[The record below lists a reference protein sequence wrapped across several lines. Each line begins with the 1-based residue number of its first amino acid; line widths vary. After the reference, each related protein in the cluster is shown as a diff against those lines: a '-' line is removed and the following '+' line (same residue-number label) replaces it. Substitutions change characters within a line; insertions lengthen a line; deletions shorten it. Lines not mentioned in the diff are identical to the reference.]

1 MRKLILVTL
10 GLLTFAA
17 LWKKEAEEDGLSV
30 ALSPF
35 IAALAVELAIFLLG
49 AGRTRTSIRVN
60 RDR

>member
-17 LWKKEAEEDGLSV
+17 LWKKEAEEDGIGV

-35 IAALAVELAIFLLG
+35 IAALALEIGVFLL
-49 AGRTRTSIRVN
+49 RREPRPRRVSF
-60 RDR
+60 